1 MSRYDD
7 HGGWAPY
14 VPVAERR
21 RRAAHE
27 VETLRRKGHP
37 VAPVTIEGRQIATT
51 FWGKA
56 WCDNME
62 SYHDFQSRL
71 PRGRTYVRNGSVLD
85 LQIARGKVTSLVSGS
100 ELYHVAIA
108 ITEIPKVKW
117 EAIRADCSTGID
129 SLVELLQGRF
139 SKGIMERLCRQN
151 AGLFPKPTEI
161 RLSCTCPDYASM
173 CKHVAAVLYGIG
185 ARLDHAPELLFQ
197 LRGVDGSDLVARV
210 DASLPISTTDV
221 AADKVLAADNLSA
234 LFGLD
239 MAEQPAAPPE
249 PPFRRREP
257 NSPAPKD
264 PEPAAKANRAKTPG
278 NPDTPS
284 LTLTVD
290 VFIPPAASNVLGVV
304 VADGGSPKRDVT
316 TTLEFDSQTLGEALA
331 QAREF
336 VERGIDDLVGPHW
349 TRWFQASYGWQLS
362 EIGFDPETGLHLR
375 EPIPPDPSAQR
386 TVASAH
392 PAIKPPRRARANGRL
407 SDQKPTPAKTKAAK
421 TKT

>member
-21 RRAAHE
+21 RRAARE

-37 VAPVTIEGRQIATT
+37 VAPVTIEGRQIAAT

-56 WCDNME
+56 WCDNLE
-62 SYHDFQSRL
+62 SYHDFENRL
-71 PRGRTYVRNGSVLD
+71 SRGRTYVRNGSVLD
-85 LQIARGKVTSLVSGS
+85 LQIARGMVTALVSGS
-100 ELYHVAIA
+100 ELYRVAIT
-108 ITEIPKVKW
+108 ITEIPEVRW

-139 SKGIMERLCRQN
+139 SKAIMERLCRQN
-151 AGLFPKPTEI
+151 AGLFPKPAEI

-185 ARLDHAPELLFQ
+185 ARLDHMPELLFQ
-197 LRGVDGSDLVARV
+197 LRGVDADDLVAQV
-210 DASLPISTTDV
+210 DASLPISATDV
-221 AADKVLAADNLSA
+221 AADKVLAADDLSA

-239 MAEQPAAPPE
+239 MAEQPAALPE
-249 PPFRRREP
+249 PPRRHREP
-257 NSPAPKD
+257 TSSAPKH
-264 PEPAAKANRAKTPG
+264 PEPGAKARRAKSPG
-278 NPDTPS
+278 KPDDAA

-290 VFIPPAASNVLGVV
+290 VFISPAAPSVLAVV
-304 VADGGSPKRDVT
+304 VTDGGRPRCDVT
-316 TTLEFDSQTLGEALA
+316 TTLTFGSQKTLAEALA

-336 VERGIDDLVGPHW
+336 VERAISDLLGPQW
-349 TRWFQASYGWQLS
+349 MRWFQASYGWQLS

-375 EPIPPDPSAQR
+375 EPIPPDPLGTANR
-386 TVASAH
+386 EPAH
-392 PAIKPPRRARANGRL
+392 RAGKPTREVRANRRL
-407 SDQKPTPAKTKAAK
+407 SGRIPASAKTKA
-421 TKT
+421 

>member
-1 MSRYDD
+1 
-7 HGGWAPY
+7 
-14 VPVAERR
+14 
-21 RRAAHE
+21 
-27 VETLRRKGHP
+27 
-37 VAPVTIEGRQIATT
+37 
-51 FWGKA
+51 
-56 WCDNME
+56 
-62 SYHDFQSRL
+62 
-71 PRGRTYVRNGSVLD
+71 
-85 LQIARGKVTSLVSGS
+85 
-100 ELYHVAIA
+100 
-108 ITEIPKVKW
+108 
-117 EAIRADCSTGID
+117 
-129 SLVELLQGRF
+129 
-139 SKGIMERLCRQN
+139 MERLCRQN

-197 LRGVDGSDLVARV
+197 LRGVDGGDLVAQV

-221 AADKVLAADNLSA
+221 AADKVLATDDLSA

-336 VERGIDDLVGPHW
+336 VERAIDDLFGPQW

-407 SDQKPTPAKTKAAK
+407 SDQKPTPAKTNTAK
-421 TKT
+421 TRT